1 MRNKE
6 VVLRSN
12 ISLPVIQRITIRNF
26 ALYPGSNNSGL
37 DITFADGISVIAG
50 INGIGKTTLLTLLLR
65 MILGP
70 NDPEKATRSVG
81 RVSQRRLV
89 GMKKFDFFSK
99 RVPDVLGDD
108 SFATL
113 YFTLGGKSV
122 EVSRYMG
129 SLKIKSVKISGRKYE
144 PESETGFIDY
154 LGGLSGLL
162 SGYDFHMVVR
172 YLQFFGE
179 DRIPLLWDA
188 GAQFEFFKI
197 LFFDDGVASSLND
210 AFAQIQK
217 IDTDY
222 RNRVHQLNKRKESLP
237 PATPN
242 SASIELETLDK
253 MIQEATAAHIE
264 AESQFL
270 SKKGDYDDLQKELRA
285 LDNKSDEAQVELGQL
300 ELQFSQTDAM
310 FILQALPSLRDKEK
324 FLMQGYAT
332 GCGCFICGSKSRKQL
347 ENIGKKIR
355 KGHCF
360 ACDAT
365 ISGSKPSNVT
375 PISSLQV
382 RTLEE
387 EIEGIRHNLDQIEVQ
402 RSIIEQK
409 ILDASQAFRAA
420 VNLRNSAL
428 QKREYLEIQRPSQDQ
443 KPVVGLQAE
452 IDREQDAL
460 DILAESRKEFTA
472 KYRAAVDRAQER
484 MGTLK
489 ETLEATLTSYATSFL
504 QEKVSVTFS
513 RQTPFKIATGADRV
527 NIPTFTINMT
537 SSTHKVAHE
546 RLQSDS
552 VSESQKEFLDLA
564 FRMTLLDMVNDSGSI
579 MLVIETPEASLD
591 SWFMRRAAD
600 LMRRFAPENTDTS
613 RKVIATSN
621 VNGTQMIPALLG
633 LIEDDGTITKLPV
646 ERENHL
652 INLLDLTPPPAA
664 LDQQEVLS
672 LLSEELGKFLH
683 AK

>member
-1 MRNKE
+1 MR
-6 VVLRSN
+6 SS
-12 ISLPVIQRITIRNF
+12 ISLPVIQRVTIRNF
-26 ALYPGSNNSGL
+26 ALYPGRNNSGL
-37 DITFADGISVIAG
+37 DITFPNGISVIAG

-65 MILGP
+65 MLLGP
-70 NDPEKATRSVG
+70 NDPEKATRSLG
-81 RVSQRRLV
+81 RASRRRLV
-89 GMKKFDFFSK
+89 GLKKFDFFSK
-99 RVPDVLGDD
+99 RVPGKLGDD
-108 SFATL
+108 AFATL
-113 YFTLGGKSV
+113 FFSLGGKSI
-122 EVSRYMG
+122 EVSRYLG
-129 SLKIKSVKISGRKYE
+129 SLKLKSVKVSGKRYD
-144 PESETGFIDY
+144 PESEIDFIDY
-154 LGGLSGLL
+154 LGYLSGLL

-197 LFFDDGVASSLND
+197 LFLEDTVASSLND

-222 RNRVHQLNKRKESLP
+222 RNRLHQLNKRKESLP
-237 PATPN
+237 PAATN

-253 MIQEATAAHIE
+253 MIEEATEAHID
-264 AESQFL
+264 AEKQFQTRK
-270 SKKGDYDDLQKELRA
+270 SEYDNLQKELRS
-285 LDNKSDEAQVELGQL
+285 LDNMSDEAQVDLAQL

-332 GCGCFICGSKSRKQL
+332 GCGCFICGSKSKKQL
-347 ENIGKKIR
+347 ENIGKKTR

-365 ISGSKPSNVT
+365 ISNPKPDNVT
-375 PISSLQV
+375 PISLPQV
-382 RTLEE
+382 HILEE
-387 EIEGIRHNLDQIEVQ
+387 KIENLRRNAEQIEIQRSEIEQEIAI
-402 RSIIEQK
+402 S
-409 ILDASQAFRAA
+409 SQAFREA

-443 KPVVGLQAE
+443 KPIVGLQAE
-452 IDREQDAL
+452 LDREQDAL
-460 DILAESRKEFTA
+460 DELAENRKELTER
-472 KYRAAVDRAQER
+472 YRAAVDLAQER
-484 MGTLK
+484 MGVLK
-489 ETLEATLTSYATSFL
+489 ETLETTLTAYATSFL

-546 RLQSDS
+546 RLQSNS

-564 FRMTLLDMVNDSGSI
+564 FRMTLLDMVNDNGPI

-600 LMRRFAPENTDTS
+600 LMRRFAPEDTSTS

-633 LIEDDGTITKLPV
+633 LVEEDGSITKLPI

-664 LDQQEVLS
+664 LDQQEVQS

>member
-1 MRNKE
+1 MHKE
-6 VVLRSN
+6 VILRSS
-12 ISLPVIQRITIRNF
+12 ISLPVIQRVTIRNF
-26 ALYPGSNNSGL
+26 ALYPGRNNSGL
-37 DITFADGISVIAG
+37 DITFPNGISVIAG

-65 MILGP
+65 MLLGP
-70 NDPEKATRSVG
+70 NDPEKATRSLG
-81 RVSQRRLV
+81 RASRRRLV
-89 GMKKFDFFSK
+89 GLKKFDFFSK
-99 RVPDVLGDD
+99 RVPGKLGDD
-108 SFATL
+108 AFATL
-113 YFTLGGKSV
+113 FFSLGGKSI
-122 EVSRYMG
+122 EVSRYLG
-129 SLKIKSVKISGRKYE
+129 SLKLKSVKVSGKRYD
-144 PESETGFIDY
+144 PESEIDFIDY

-197 LFFDDGVASSLND
+197 LFLEDTVASSLND

-222 RNRVHQLNKRKESLP
+222 RNRLHQLNKRKESLP
-237 PATPN
+237 PAATN

-253 MIQEATAAHIE
+253 MIEEATEAHID
-264 AESQFL
+264 AEKQFQTRK
-270 SKKGDYDDLQKELRA
+270 SEYDNLQKELRS
-285 LDNKSDEAQVELGQL
+285 LDNMSDEAQVDLAQL

-332 GCGCFICGSKSRKQL
+332 GCGCFICGSKSKKQL
-347 ENIGKKIR
+347 ENIGKKTR

-365 ISGSKPSNVT
+365 ISNPKPDNVT
-375 PISSLQV
+375 PISLPQV
-382 RTLEE
+382 RILEE
-387 EIEGIRHNLDQIEVQ
+387 KIENLRRNAEQIEIQRSEIEQEIAI
-402 RSIIEQK
+402 S
-409 ILDASQAFRAA
+409 SQAFREA

-443 KPVVGLQAE
+443 KPIVGLQAE
-452 IDREQDAL
+452 LDREQDAL
-460 DILAESRKEFTA
+460 DELAENRKELTER
-472 KYRAAVDRAQER
+472 YRAAVDLAQER
-484 MGTLK
+484 MGVLK
-489 ETLEATLTSYATSFL
+489 ETLETTLTAYATSFL

-546 RLQSDS
+546 RLQSNS

-564 FRMTLLDMVNDSGSI
+564 FRMTLLDMVNDNGPI

-600 LMRRFAPENTDTS
+600 LMRRFAPEDTSTS

-633 LIEDDGTITKLPV
+633 LVEEDGSITKLPI

>member
-1 MRNKE
+1 MRK
-6 VVLRSN
+6 N
-12 ISLPVIQRITIRNF
+12 ISLPVIQRIIIRNF
-26 ALYPGSNNSGL
+26 ALYPGINNAGL
-37 DITFADGISVIAG
+37 DVTFADGISVIAG

-70 NDPEKATRSVG
+70 NDPEKATRSIG

-89 GMKKFDFFSK
+89 AIKKFDFFSK
-99 RVPDVLGDD
+99 RVPEILGEDC
-108 SFATL
+108 FATL
-113 YFTLGGKSV
+113 YFTLGGKSI
-122 EVSRYMG
+122 EVARYIRD
-129 SLKIKSVKISGRKYE
+129 LKIKSVKVSGRKVEYD
-144 PESETGFIDY
+144 SETGFVDF
-154 LGGLSGLL
+154 LAELSGLL

-179 DRIPLLWDA
+179 DRLPLLWDA

-197 LFFDDGVASSLND
+197 LFFEDSVASSLND
-210 AFAQIQK
+210 SFAKIQK

-222 RNRVHQLNKRKESLP
+222 RNRLHQLNKRRDALP
-237 PATPN
+237 AVRPN
-242 SASIELETLDK
+242 SASIELETLDR
-253 MIQEATAAHIE
+253 MIQEATEAHLDAE
-264 AESQFL
+264 AQFL
-270 SKKGDYDDLQKELRA
+270 SKKSEFDEVQKQMRT
-285 LDNKSDEAQVELGQL
+285 LDGKSEEAQVELAQL

-310 FILQALPSLRDKEK
+310 FILQALPSLRDKEM

-332 GCGCFICGSKSRKQL
+332 GCGCFICGSKSKKQID
-347 ENIGKKIR
+347 NIGKKIR

-365 ISGSKPSNVT
+365 INGSKTSNVT
-375 PISSLQV
+375 AISSRQV

-387 EIEGIRHNLDQIEVQ
+387 KIEGMRASLEQVDVQ
-402 RSIIEQK
+402 RSDIEQK
-409 ILDASQAFRAA
+409 IPIVSQAFREA

-428 QKREYLEIQRPSQDQ
+428 QKREYLEIQRPSQNRTAG
-443 KPVVGLQAE
+443 VGLQAE

-460 DILAESRKEFTA
+460 DVLAESRKDLTA
-472 KYRAAVDRAQER
+472 TYRAAVDRAQER
-484 MGTLK
+484 MGTIK
-489 ETLEATLTSYATSFL
+489 GALESILTSYATAFL
-504 QEKVSVTFS
+504 QEKVNVTFS

-537 SSTHKVAHE
+537 SSTHKIAHE
-546 RLQSDS
+546 RLHSNS

-564 FRMTLLDMVNDSGSI
+564 FRMTLLDLVNDSGSI

-600 LMRRFAPENTDTS
+600 LMRRFAPENKTVS

-633 LIEDDGTITKLPV
+633 LVGEDGIISKLPI

-672 LLSEELGKFLH
+672 LLSGELGKFLH
-683 AK
+683 VK

>member
-1 MRNKE
+1 M
-6 VVLRSN
+6 RSN
-12 ISLPVIQRITIRNF
+12 ISLPVIQRVTIRNF
-26 ALYPGSNNSGL
+26 ALYPGINNAGL

-89 GMKKFDFFSK
+89 GIKKFDFFSK
-99 RVPDVLGDD
+99 RVPGALGED

-113 YFTLGGKSV
+113 YFTLGKKNI
-122 EVSRYMG
+122 EVSRYMRD
-129 SLKIKSVKISGRKYE
+129 LKIKSVRISGKKYE
-144 PESETGFIDY
+144 PQSETDFIDF
-154 LGGLSGLL
+154 LGSLSGLL

-197 LFFDDGVASSLND
+197 LFLEETVASSLND

-222 RNRVHQLNKRKESLP
+222 RNRLHQLNKRKESLP

-242 SASIELETLDK
+242 SAHIELETLDK
-253 MIQEATAAHIE
+253 MIQEATEAHTE

-270 SKKGDYDDLQKELRA
+270 SKKNEYDELQKQLRK
-285 LDNKSDEAQVELGQL
+285 LDNMSDEAQIELAQL

-310 FILQALPSLRDKEK
+310 FILQALPSLHDKEML
-324 FLMQGYAT
+324 LMQGYAT
-332 GCGCFICGSKSRKQL
+332 GCGCFICGSKSKKQL
-347 ENIGKKIR
+347 DNIGKKIR

-365 ISGSKPSNVT
+365 INNSKPSNVT
-375 PISSLQV
+375 PISSRQV

-387 EIEGIRHNLDQIEVQ
+387 KIEDLRNSSEQIEVQ
-402 RSIIEQK
+402 RSEIEQK
-409 ILDASQAFRAA
+409 IHDASRSFREA

-428 QKREYLEIQRPSQDQ
+428 HKREYLEIQRPSQNQ
-443 KPVVGLQAE
+443 KPIVGLQAE

-460 DILAESRKEFTA
+460 DILAENRREFTA
-472 KYRAAVDRAQER
+472 RYRTAVDRAQDR
-484 MGTLK
+484 MGELK
-489 ETLEATLTSYATSFL
+489 GTLESALTSYATAFL
-504 QEKVSVTFS
+504 QEEVKVAFS

-537 SSTHKVAHE
+537 SSTHKIAHE
-546 RLQSDS
+546 RLQSNS

-564 FRMTLLDMVNDSGSI
+564 FRMTLLDMVNDNGSI

-600 LMRRFAPENTDTS
+600 LMRRFAPENTDIS

-633 LIEDDGTITKLPV
+633 LVQDDGTITKLPA

>member
-1 MRNKE
+1 M
-6 VVLRSN
+6 RSN
-12 ISLPVIQRITIRNF
+12 ISLPVIQRLTIRNF
-26 ALYPGSNNSGL
+26 ALYPGINNSGL

-65 MILGP
+65 MMLGP

-89 GMKKFDFFSK
+89 GIKKFDFFSK
-99 RVPDVLGDD
+99 RVPGVLGED

-113 YFTLGGKSV
+113 YFTLGGKSIA
-122 EVSRYMG
+122 VSRYMRD
-129 SLKIKSVKISGRKYE
+129 LKIKSVKIDEKKYE
-144 PESETGFIDY
+144 LESETGFIDF
-154 LGGLSGLL
+154 LGNLSGLL

-197 LFFDDGVASSLND
+197 LFFEDTVASSLND

-222 RNRVHQLNKRKESLP
+222 RNRLHQLNKRKEALP
-237 PATPN
+237 PTRPN
-242 SASIELETLDK
+242 SANIELETLDK
-253 MIQEATAAHIE
+253 MIQEATEAYAE

-270 SKKGDYDDLQKELRA
+270 SKKDEYDEFQKQLRN
-285 LDNKSDEAQVELGQL
+285 LDHMSDEAQVELAEL
-300 ELQFSQTDAM
+300 EFQFSQTDAM
-310 FILQALPSLRDKEK
+310 FILQALPSLGDKEK

-332 GCGCFICGSKSRKQL
+332 GCGCFICGSKSKKQL

-365 ISGSKPSNVT
+365 INNSKTSNIT

-382 RTLEE
+382 RSLEE
-387 EIEGIRHNLDQIEVQ
+387 KIEQLRHSSEQIEIQ
-402 RSIIEQK
+402 RTDIEEK
-409 ILDASQAFRAA
+409 ILSVSKAFREA

-428 QKREYLEIQRPSQDQ
+428 QKREYLEIQRPTQGK
-443 KPVVGLQAE
+443 KPVMGLQAE

-460 DILAESRKEFTA
+460 DILAEARKEFTA
-472 KYRAAVDRAQER
+472 KYRAAVDHAQEQ
-484 MGTLK
+484 MGILKGTL
-489 ETLEATLTSYATSFL
+489 ESTLTAYATAFL
-504 QEKVSVTFS
+504 QEKVNVTFS

-537 SSTHKVAHE
+537 SSTHKIAHE
-546 RLQSDS
+546 RLQSNS

-564 FRMTLLDMVNDSGSI
+564 FRMTLLDMVNDNGSI

-600 LMRRFAPENTDTS
+600 LMRRFAPENADTS

-633 LIEDDGTITKLPV
+633 LVQEDGTITKLPT

-664 LDQQEVLS
+664 LDQQEVVS

>member
-1 MRNKE
+1 MHKE
-6 VVLRSN
+6 VILRSS
-12 ISLPVIQRITIRNF
+12 ISLPVIQRVTIRNF
-26 ALYPGSNNSGL
+26 ALYPGPNNSGL
-37 DITFADGISVIAG
+37 DITFPDGISVIAG

-65 MILGP
+65 MLLGP

-81 RVSQRRLV
+81 RASRRRLV
-89 GMKKFDFFSK
+89 GLKKFDFFSK
-99 RVPDVLGDD
+99 RVPGKLGDD
-108 SFATL
+108 AFATL
-113 YFTLGGKSV
+113 FFTLGGKSI
-122 EVSRYMG
+122 EVARYLG
-129 SLKIKSVKISGRKYE
+129 SLKLKSVKISGKRYD
-144 PESETGFIDY
+144 PESEIDFIDY
-154 LGGLSGLL
+154 LGNLSGLL

-197 LFFDDGVASSLND
+197 LFLEDTVASSLND

-222 RNRVHQLNKRKESLP
+222 RNRLHQLNKRKESLP
-237 PATPN
+237 PVATN
-242 SASIELETLDK
+242 SANIELETLDK
-253 MIQEATAAHIE
+253 MIKEATDAHID
-264 AESQFL
+264 AEKQFQTRK
-270 SKKGDYDDLQKELRA
+270 SEYDNLQKELRS
-285 LDNKSDEAQVELGQL
+285 LDNMSDEAQVDLAQL

-332 GCGCFICGSKSRKQL
+332 GCGCFICGSKSKKQL
-347 ENIGKKIR
+347 ENIGKKTR

-365 ISGSKPSNVT
+365 ISNPKPDNVT
-375 PISSLQV
+375 PISLPQV
-382 RTLEE
+382 RSLEE
-387 EIEGIRHNLDQIEVQ
+387 KIENLRRNAEQIELQ
-402 RSIIEQK
+402 RTDIEQE
-409 ILDASQAFRAA
+409 IAISSQAFREA

-452 IDREQDAL
+452 LDREQDAL
-460 DILAESRKEFTA
+460 DELAENRKELTE
-472 KYRAAVDRAQER
+472 KYRAAVDQAQER
-484 MGTLK
+484 MGVLK
-489 ETLEATLTSYATSFL
+489 ETLESTLTAYATSFL

-546 RLQSDS
+546 RLQSNS

-564 FRMTLLDMVNDSGSI
+564 FRMTLLDMVNDNGPI

-600 LMRRFAPENTDTS
+600 LMRRFAPEDTGIS

-633 LIEDDGTITKLPV
+633 LVEDDGSITKLPL

>member
-1 MRNKE
+1 M
-6 VVLRSN
+6 RSN
-12 ISLPVIQRITIRNF
+12 ICLPVIQRVTIRNF
-26 ALYPGSNNSGL
+26 ALYPGENNSGL
-37 DITFADGISVIAG
+37 DIVFADGISVIAG

-89 GMKKFDFFSK
+89 GIKKFDFFAK
-99 RVPDVLGDD
+99 RVPEVLGQD

-113 YFTLGGKSV
+113 YFTLGGKSI
-122 EVSRYMG
+122 EVSRYMRD
-129 SLKIKSVKISGRKYE
+129 LKIKSVKISGKKYE
-144 PESETGFIDY
+144 PESETAFIDY
-154 LGGLSGLL
+154 LSNLSGLL

-197 LFFDDGVASSLND
+197 LFFDDTVASSLND

-237 PATPN
+237 PVTPN
-242 SASIELETLDK
+242 SANIEVETLDR
-253 MIQEATAAHIE
+253 MIQEATDAHAE

-270 SKKGDYDDLQKELRA
+270 SKKGEYDDLQKRLRA
-285 LDNKSDEAQVELGQL
+285 LDNMSDEGQVELAQL
-300 ELQFSQTDAM
+300 ELEFSQTDAM
-310 FILQALPSLRDKEK
+310 FILQALPSLRDKEM

-332 GCGCFICGSKSRKQL
+332 GCGCFICGSKSKKQL

-360 ACDAT
+360 SCDST
-365 ISGSKPSNVT
+365 INTSKPSNVT
-375 PISSLQV
+375 PISSRQV

-387 EIEGIRHNLDQIEVQ
+387 KIEKLRTDSEQIEVQ
-402 RSIIEQK
+402 RSEIEQQMVGT
-409 ILDASQAFRAA
+409 SQAFREA

-428 QKREYLEIQRPSQDQ
+428 QKREYLEIQRPSQSH

-460 DILAESRKEFTA
+460 NVLANSRKEFTA
-472 KYRAAVDRAQER
+472 KYRAAVDQAQDR

-489 ETLEATLTSYATSFL
+489 GTLESTLTSYATAFL
-504 QEKVSVTFS
+504 QEKVSVAFS

-537 SSTHKVAHE
+537 SSTHKIAHE
-546 RLQSDS
+546 RLQSNS

-564 FRMTLLDMVNDSGSI
+564 FRMTLLDMVNDNGSI

-600 LMRRFAPENTDTS
+600 LMRRFAPENAPTS

-633 LIEDDGTITKLPV
+633 LVQDDGTITKLPI
-646 ERENHL
+646 EREKHL
-652 INLLDLTPPPAA
+652 INLLELTPPPAA
-664 LDQQEVLS
+664 LDQQEVLT
-672 LLSEELGKFLH
+672 LLSQELGKFLH